1 MYELFLDTLEDAGIV
16 LPTWFFVIVLV
27 IIAIYVI
34 CIMLKKY
41 IKPMILYIE
50 DINKKLGKTDEID
63 QLRTG
68 QESEIKR
75 STEKDDELKQEIKTL
90 SDVVYETQKKID
102 VFAENRVKD
111 RAQSFQIQKELIDAQ
126 TRISDSVNDIAKKID
141 QMKIDTDERFK
152 KSQEKQDARVRAEL
166 KDKIGN
172 LYRVYHN
179 RGKITQMEFEAL
191 EDLIRAYEAAHGE
204 NSFVHSIVE
213 PELYCWTLVDDN
225 DDYDEDL

>member
-1 MYELFLDTLEDAGIV
+1 MYKLFLDTLEDAGIV

-172 LYRVYHN
+172 LYRIYHN
-179 RGKITQMEFEAL
+179 RGKITQMEFEAF
-191 EDLIRAYEAAHGE
+191 EGLIDTYISYNG
-204 NSFVHSIVE
+204 NSFVKEIVI
-213 PELYCWTLVDDN
+213 PELYTWQIVDN
-225 DDYDEDL
+225 DYYENN